1 MDSQTLFNVL
11 LTGGAGFL
19 FWQLRSLW
27 SGIETTRTE
36 IIKLERQIHQD
47 FARREDV
54 LTAVH
59 RLEGKLDKLYD
70 MLSEKA
76 DK

>member
-1 MDSQTLFNVL
+1 MDSQTVFNLL
-11 LTGGAGFL
+11 LTGGAAFL

-27 SGIETTRTE
+27 SGIEKTRME
-36 IIKLERQIHQD
+36 VISLERQIHQD

-54 LTAVH
+54 LTAIH
-59 RLEGKLDKLYD
+59 RLEGKLDRLYE

>member
-1 MDSQTLFNVL
+1 M
-11 LTGGAGFL
+11 
-19 FWQLRSLW
+19 FWQLRALW
-27 SGIETTRTE
+27 SGIEKTRME
-36 IIKLERQIHQD
+36 VISLERQIHQD

-54 LTAVH
+54 LTAIH
-59 RLEGKLDKLYD
+59 RLEGKLDRLYE

>member
-1 MDSQTLFNVL
+1 MDSQTLFNFVI
-11 LTGGAGFL
+11 TGGAAFL
-19 FWQLRSLW
+19 FWQLRALW
-27 SGIETTRTE
+27 SGIEKTRME
-36 IIKLERQIHQD
+36 VISLERQIHQD

-54 LTAVH
+54 LTAIH
-59 RLEGKLDKLYD
+59 RLESKLDRVYE